1 MKSIINIIII
11 FLLSIPVY
19 AQKTAIL
26 TGQIK
31 NLQGNTIQNANIQL
45 KTSSIGTISDI
56 KGNFKLIVPIKKSY
70 TIEISYIGYE
80 KKELQINFENVNKDH
95 IIILNQSINQISEV
109 SVTGTNSQSSNL
121 IKIEKRAIEMLPNLS
136 GNIETVIKS
145 MPGVA
150 SNNELSSQYSVRGGS
165 FDENLIYVN
174 DIQIYRPILIR
185 AGKQE
190 GLSFVNSDMVSSIN
204 FSAGGFDAQYGDKM
218 SSVLDIKYNKPTEFS
233 GKASMSLL
241 GASAHF
247 EDALLNGKLTYN
259 TGFRY
264 KTSQYLLN
272 SLDVEGDYNP
282 EFYDFQTFITYSAN
296 NKLRFDILGNYGL
309 NKYNFTPQNRETT
322 FGTVQDALSL
332 NIYYD
337 GNELD
342 KFETYMGSIS
352 VNYIANDKLSLKF
365 IASSFNTQEA
375 ETYDILG
382 QYYLN
387 ELDKSMSSDTYG
399 DSIMN
404 IGVGSFLNHARNY
417 LTANVHSFSHKG
429 GYYTRN
435 NKLRW
440 GFKYNYE
447 SIDDKI
453 REWDMIDSAGFSL
466 PYNDTVISLYNSAHA
481 DNYIKSNRI
490 TAFIQNTFHR
500 SFINSDIYF
509 NSGIR
514 FHYWDFNEE
523 TIISPRFSIL
533 VEPKL
538 HKNIKF
544 RLATGYYYQPPFYKE
559 IKNTNGEINNNIK
572 SQSSIHFVLGSD
584 YIFSAWNR
592 PFKFTSELYYKKLN
606 NLIPYKVDNVR
617 IQYSAENKAKGYA
630 TGVDMK
636 INGEFVKGIE
646 SWASLSIMRTREDIV
661 NDQYTN
667 SDGKIIYPGYY
678 SRPTDQLINFSMYFQ
693 DYVPNN
699 PSYKMNLSL
708 HYGSRLPFSAPNTDR
723 YDLTFKMPPYRRVD
737 IGFSK
742 IFIDENNQNIKNN
755 ILKHFK
761 SAWISLEIFNLLDIN
776 NTISYLWIKTLQ
788 NQQGES
794 GQYAVPNYLTSRRI
808 NIKLTAKF

>member
-1 MKSIINIIII
+1 MNI
-11 FLLSIPVY
+11 Y
-19 AQKTAIL
+19 AQETAII
-26 TGQIK
+26 TGNIQDT
-31 NLQGNTIQNANIQL
+31 NGNVISYANIKL
-45 KTSSIGTISDI
+45 KGSTIGTTSNI
-56 KGNFKLIVPIKKSY
+56 KGDFKLLVPIRKSY
-70 TIEISYIGYE
+70 TIQISYIGY
-80 KKELQINFENVNKDH
+80 KAKEIQIAFSE
-95 IIILNQSINQISEV
+95 LNNGKTIYLKPSLNEISEV
-109 SVTGTNSQSSNL
+109 SVTGTNNQMSNL
-121 IKIEKRAIEMLPNLS
+121 IKIEKKAIERLPNMS

-174 DIQIYRPILIR
+174 DIQVYRPFLIR

-190 GLSFVNSDMVSSIN
+190 GLSFVNSDMVSSIK
-204 FSAGGFDAQYGDKM
+204 FSAGGFAAQYGDKM

-233 GKASMSLL
+233 GKVSMSML
-241 GASAHF
+241 GASVHF
-247 EDALLNGKLTYN
+247 EDAINGKLTYN

-264 KTSQYLLN
+264 KTSKYILN
-272 SLDVEGDYNP
+272 SLDVEGNYNP
-282 EFYDFQTFITYSAN
+282 EFYDLQTFITYKVN
-296 NKLRFDILGNYGL
+296 TKLRIEVLGNYGL

-342 KFETYMGSIS
+342 KFETYLGSIS
-352 VNYIANDKLSLKF
+352 ANYVPNEKLSLKF

-435 NKLRW
+435 NKLQW
-440 GFKYNYE
+440 GIKYNYE

-453 REWDMIDSAGFSL
+453 REWDMVDSAGYSL
-466 PYNDTVISLYNSAHA
+466 PYNNTDISLYNSSRA
-481 DNYIKSNRI
+481 NNLIKSNRI
-490 TAFIQNTFHR
+490 TAFVQNTFHR
-500 SFINSDIYF
+500 SYINSDIYY
-509 NSGIR
+509 NTGIR
-514 FHYWDFNEE
+514 FHYWDFNNE
-523 TIISPRFSIL
+523 IDISPRVSIL
-533 VEPKL
+533 IEPKI
-538 HKNIKF
+538 HNNIKF

-559 IKNTNGEINNNIK
+559 IKNPEGVINRNIK
-572 SQSSIHFVLGSD
+572 SQRSIHFVFGTD
-584 YIFSAWNR
+584 YIFKAWDR
-592 PFKFTSELYYKKLN
+592 PFKFTTELYYKTFS
-606 NLIPYKVDNVR
+606 NLIPYKIDNVR

-630 TGVDMK
+630 TGIDMK
-636 INGEFVKGIE
+636 LNGEFVKGIE
-646 SWASLSIMRTREDIV
+646 SWASLSIMRTREDIL

-667 SDGKIIYPGYY
+667 SEGEIIKPGYY
-678 SRPTDQLINFSMYFQ
+678 PRPTDQLLNFSMYFQ
-693 DYVPNN
+693 DYIPNN

-723 YDLTFKMPPYRRVD
+723 YDLTYKMPPYRRVD

-742 IFIDENNQNIKNN
+742 ILIDKDSDFNKNN
-755 ILKHFK
+755 LLKHFK
-761 SAWISLEIFNLLDIN
+761 SAWVSLEIFNLLDIN

-788 NQQGES
+788 NQEGES